1 MKNRQLAFCVV
12 TFAVCFS
19 MEPAIGQQAVIGPR
33 TADASDGPALQEI
46 IVTAQRREQNQ
57 QDVPVSLTA
66 FTGDD
71 LLKLGVQGAA
81 QYLAMTPNVGF
92 SEDSS
97 TGSRGVNVSIR
108 GISDLKTGQN
118 SIIPSIG
125 EYIDGFS
132 VSAGAAGFF
141 NPQMADIDQVE
152 VLRGPQGTYFGRNS
166 LGGALNITTRK
177 PTNDFEG
184 YVTGGFTDF
193 DGPGIE
199 ETGTAVINVPLI
211 DGQLKTRNVFYY
223 EDSTGIVRNINP
235 EGVDSAHMYWVERN
249 SIEWDI
255 SDRAKLST
263 MVMYDHYNQN
273 GDETVPSGVWSVD
286 TVDGYSL
293 GVRNLTHAVNQGT
306 GFWPSNTTLKD
317 TSGPEMTNFRDLTAV
332 TNFSYAFNPAVALKA
347 VGGVLQSNIKRWID
361 EDGVGGWN
369 SFYETNYDYGT
380 SSSGEVRL
388 EVKTKPVTWV
398 LGTIYAADRSS
409 LNPNVLA
416 GSNTANPLTETGPGP
431 GGAVLLPPLP
441 PGLCFECETK
451 HFVDKS
457 EAVFTDLTWQML
469 DELQLIAGGRYTHDQ
484 VTTSLQ
490 TFGPIYPTPFLPEQY
505 AGGGVSSNDFAPRI
519 GLVYTPIDAVHL
531 YATVSKGYKAG
542 GSSLGFN
549 PSPATVPLPAV
560 IDQPFKP
567 ETLWSYEFGLKSEWF
582 DHRLRVNASVFYEHW
597 TDLQL
602 EVFRFLVPG
611 DLSSKFALTT
621 NFPSA
626 QADGAEL
633 EFAAA
638 ITRGFSI
645 TGSAGYLNSR
655 ILDSGTQQLSGGF
668 LVNLAGLPMPNSPRF
683 TVNLGAEE
691 HWAIA
696 NGDAWLR
703 AEDVYRGSQF
713 SNVEA
718 LVYEQIRGQY
728 LPSHAGDSAYLPPA
742 GADGFP
748 FRVPSYDVVNLGGG
762 YNWGHFESQIAVQN
776 LFDKIYYTGT
786 AESYSLEGIR
796 LKPHPRAVML
806 SLTYKFG
813 K

>member
-1 MKNRQLAFCVV
+1 MQP
-12 TFAVCFS
+12 AV
-19 MEPAIGQQAVIGPR
+19 GQQPTVAQQ
-33 TADASDGPALQEI
+33 TADAGDGLALQEI
-46 IVTAQRREQNQ
+46 IVTAQRRQQNQ

-66 FTGDD
+66 FSGDN
-71 LLKLGVQGAA
+71 LAQLGVQGAA

-108 GISDLKTGQN
+108 GVSDLKTGQN
-118 SIIPSIG
+118 SVIPSIG

-166 LGGALNITTRK
+166 LGGALNITTKK
-177 PTNDFEG
+177 PTNDFGG
-184 YVTGGFTDF
+184 YVTGGFTDYN
-193 DGPGIE
+193 GPGIE
-199 ETGTAVINVPLI
+199 ETGTAVVNVPLI
-211 DGQLKTRNVFYY
+211 DGRLKTRNVFYY

-235 EGVDSAHMYWVERN
+235 AGVDSGHMYWMERN
-249 SIEWDI
+249 SLEWNI
-255 SDRAKLST
+255 SDRATLST

-273 GDETVPSGVWSVD
+273 GDETVPSGVWSLD
-286 TVDGYSL
+286 SVDGYSL
-293 GVRNLTHAVNQGT
+293 GVTNLTHAVNQGT
-306 GFWPSNTTLKD
+306 NFWPSNTTLKD
-317 TSGPEMTNFRDLTAV
+317 TSGPEMTNDRELTAV
-332 TNFSYAFNPAVALKA
+332 ANFAYQFNDAVALKA
-347 VGGVLQSNIKRWID
+347 VTGLLQSKLNRYID
-361 EDGVGGWN
+361 EDGVGGWD

-380 SSSGEVRL
+380 SASGEVRL
-388 EVKTKPVTWV
+388 EVNTKPVTWV
-398 LGTIYAADRSS
+398 LGTLYATDRSS
-409 LNPNVLA
+409 LNPHVLA
-416 GSNTANPLTETGPGP
+416 GDNTADPLTETGPGP

-441 PGLCFECETK
+441 SGLCFECETK

-457 EAVFTDLTWQML
+457 SAVFTEVTWQMI

-484 VTTSLQ
+484 VDTSLQ
-490 TFGPIYPTPFLPEQY
+490 TFGPIFPTAFESEKY
-505 AGGGVSSNDFAPRI
+505 AYGGVSSNDFAPKV
-519 GLVYTPIDAVHL
+519 GLVYKPIDPVHL

-549 PSPATVPLPAV
+549 PSPTTVPLPAV
-560 IDQPFKP
+560 IDQPFRP
-567 ETLWSYEFGLKSEWF
+567 EKLWSYELGLKSEWF
-582 DHRLRVNASVFYEHW
+582 DRRLRVNASVFYSHW

-626 QADGAEL
+626 QAEGAEL
-633 EFAAA
+633 EVAAA
-638 ITRGFSI
+638 ITHGFSL
-645 TGSAGYLNSR
+645 TGNAGYLNSR
-655 ILDSGTQQLSGGF
+655 ILDSGIQQLSGGF

-691 HWAIA
+691 HWSLAS
-696 NGDAWLR
+696 GEAWVR
-703 AEDVYRGSQF
+703 AENVYRGSQF

-718 LVYEQIRGQY
+718 LAYQQIRGEY
-728 LPSHAGDSAYLPPA
+728 LPTHAGDSAYLPPA
-742 GADGFP
+742 GENGFP
-748 FRVPSYDVVNLGGG
+748 FRTPSYDVVNLGGG
-762 YNWGHFESQIAVQN
+762 YNWGQFESLLSVQN
-776 LFDKIYYTGT
+776 LFGKIYYTGT